1 MISFCSS
8 RRGKNSISRATTKR
22 TRPAN
27 KSEEPGRLP
36 RLFSGGA
43 QKGGCAPVR
52 GVPALGGKLPA
63 YARKSAC
70 AAVRGADSGRKAD
83 CPPLLKIPAHLEKAT
98 HAIRQAPLFGWA
110 MVGGI
115 LWSQQALA
123 FQIFYDSLRRAA
135 TFTLPLGAFLDGLG
149 LTIFKTAP
157 NRQKAR
163 NGAVF
168 RFLFAHIPAC
178 ECAFFDTEMA
188 PYWYGKILIEMGPSA
203 DGFHLQKAV
212 FHAFSTV

>member
-1 MISFCSS
+1 M
-8 RRGKNSISRATTKR
+8 
-22 TRPAN
+22 
-27 KSEEPGRLP
+27 
-36 RLFSGGA
+36 
-43 QKGGCAPVR
+43 R

-83 CPPLLKIPAHLEKAT
+83 WPPLLKIPAHLEKAT

-135 TFTLPLGAFLDGLG
+135 IVFPCAKAGASCCMAGDDLFTVLRQPVPVVRAAQLAQAVVFQLPDIRAGA
-149 LTIFKTAP
+149 TK
-157 NRQKAR
+157 
-163 NGAVF
+163 
-168 RFLFAHIPAC
+168 
-178 ECAFFDTEMA
+178 
-188 PYWYGKILIEMGPSA
+188 YGRVLKISPISR
-203 DGFHLQKAV
+203 H
-212 FHAFSTV
+212 FSP